1 MTEKIMLNFDQPQQ
15 KMFKVTFCFPELVS
29 ARRKINSLHPFIL
42 EIKPILESHD
52 LEGYALFWP
61 RPPKDYY
68 VNFFPNMGLMQE
80 YTAANNIVVKDQV
93 EEDSITK
100 LSINSKSHIFGL
112 FSLFFEVKQ
121 LHQKIRL
128 CHVQLHMGF

>member
-1 MTEKIMLNFDQPQQ
+1 
-15 KMFKVTFCFPELVS
+15 
-29 ARRKINSLHPFIL
+29 
-42 EIKPILESHD
+42 
-52 LEGYALFWP
+52 
-61 RPPKDYY
+61 
-68 VNFFPNMGLMQE
+68 MGLMQE

-128 CHVQLHMGF
+128 CHVQLHMEPKFLKG